1 MLDRD
6 LAELYGVETRVL
18 NQAVKRNLERFPAH
32 FMFQL
37 TAEETENMV
46 SQNVIPSK
54 QVLGGF
60 LPRVF
65 TEHGVLMLAN
75 VLHNEKAIKIS
86 LHIIEIFIKMREML
100 LTHKDLLLKI
110 EQLERQTFKNTEDIQ
125 SVFTYL
131 KQMLLP
137 VEQVNRRRIGFNQG
151 E

>member
-1 MLDRD
+1 

-18 NQAVKRNLERFPAH
+18 NQAVKRNLDRFPSH

-37 TAEETENMV
+37 TQDETENMV

-65 TEHGVLMLAN
+65 SEHGVLMLAN
-75 VLHNEKAIKIS
+75 VLHSEKAVKVG
-86 LHIIEIFIKMREML
+86 LRIIEIFIKMREMM

-110 EQLERQTFKNTEDIQ
+110 EQLERQTYKNTEDIQ
-125 SVFTYL
+125 SIFKYL

-137 VEQVNRRRIGFNQG
+137 IEQVNRRRIGFKQ
-151 E
+151 ED